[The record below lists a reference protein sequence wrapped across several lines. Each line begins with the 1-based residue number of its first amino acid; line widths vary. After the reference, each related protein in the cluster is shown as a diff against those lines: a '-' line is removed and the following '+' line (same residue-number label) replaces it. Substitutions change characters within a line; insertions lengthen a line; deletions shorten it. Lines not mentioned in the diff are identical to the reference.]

1 MLKNQIQKYSTDEEK
16 FNYLRE
22 LIQIQTLKIID
33 QQGFSKD
40 IAFVGGTA
48 LRILYDL
55 NRFSEDLDF
64 SLINTE
70 NFDFENILN
79 QLCKRFLLLNINLKI
94 NSKTKNNVYIAQLK
108 FAKLLYELGL
118 TSLPE
123 QKLYIKLEKL

>member
-1 MLKNQIQKYSTDEEK
+1 MLSLLKNQIQKYSTDEEK

-64 SLINTE
+64 SLINLTFRTLPLE
-70 NFDFENILN
+70 SS
-79 QLCKRFLLLNINLKI
+79 KSFL
-94 NSKTKNNVYIAQLK
+94 
-108 FAKLLYELGL
+108 
-118 TSLPE
+118 
-123 QKLYIKLEKL
+123 

>member
-1 MLKNQIQKYSTDEEK
+1 MLSLLKNQIQKYSTDEEK

-70 NFDFENILN
+70 NFDFENMYIL
-79 QLCKRFLLLNINLKI
+79 LK
-94 NSKTKNNVYIAQLK
+94 LK
-108 FAKLLYELGL
+108 VGL
-118 TSLPE
+118 V
-123 QKLYIKLEKL
+123 Q

>member
-1 MLKNQIQKYSTDEEK
+1 MLSLLKNQIQKYSTDEEK

-70 NFDFENILN
+70 NFDFENMLN

-108 FAKLLYELGL
+108 FEKLLYELL
-118 TSLPE
+118 RPL
-123 QKLYIKLEKL
+123 